1 MRRLVRIATS
11 FQYLEGA
18 IGRRAAHLWWMM
30 TPAFNTSKVRLEAR
44 GRGLY
49 SRNANDFQYLEGAIG
64 SHERTLGPE
73 ELPPFNT
80 SKVRLEACCGLRP
93 ASWRREAFNTSKVR
107 LEGDHALLARHDRH
121 LSIPRRCDWKY
132 SGDLALAL
140 LTWGFQYL
148 EGAIGRSDS
157 SGRARQ
163 RSSFNTSKVRLE
175 EATLQAGHA
184 RGPLSIP
191 RRCDWKDSTT
201 TLPVVST
208 TFNTSKVRLEGDADL
223 STPLRRMP
231 FQYLEGAIGRSLW
244 LASRRC
250 RCSFQYLE
258 GAIGRS
264 GLW

>member
-175 EATLQAGHA
+175 GLHHHA
-184 RGPLSIP
+184 P
-191 RRCDWKDSTT
+191 RRFDH
-201 TLPVVST
+201 
-208 TFNTSKVRLEGDADL
+208 
-223 STPLRRMP
+223 
-231 FQYLEGAIGRSLW
+231 FQYLEGAIGR
-244 LASRRC
+244 RC
-250 RCSFQYLE
+250 
-258 GAIGRS
+258 
-264 GLW
+264 